1 LLSLRLGT
9 SDVHCGGGSP
19 VVRHVVA
26 YDRDGAPSAYGWRRE
41 SEIGVDVPEVATFYL
56 PAGGASLTAIPEE
69 PVVPGAV
76 LDAYYGTAL
85 PLIVQATQDVEVLH
99 GSAVLVPSR
108 RGVVAFSGISESG
121 KSTLAYGLAARGYGH
136 WADDAVA
143 VRMDGS
149 RSVTAV
155 GLPFAVELGECS
167 SAQLGASSDALGVV
181 EEFAWREARFGAL
194 FLLDGVDRKDSA
206 VGAVAVERL
215 APAQAL
221 RALLPNAFRFQP
233 QAPERRRAT
242 MRSYLE
248 LVASVP
254 VLSARFAHDLDQLP
268 ELLDELERWIHE
280 VA

>member
-1 LLSLRLGT
+1 LLRLKFGT
-9 SDVHCGGGSP
+9 SDVHRGGGSP

-26 YDRDGAPSAYGWRRE
+26 YDRDGAPSAYGWRRDGE
-41 SEIGVDVPEVATFYL
+41 FGVDVPDVATFHL
-56 PAGGASLTAIPEE
+56 TAGDTSLTAIPEE
-69 PVVPGAV
+69 PVLPGAV

-85 PLIVQATQDVEVLH
+85 PLIVQATQGVEVLH

-108 RGVVAFSGISESG
+108 GRVVAFCGISQSG
-121 KSTLAYGLAARGYGH
+121 KSTVANGLAARGYGH

-143 VRMDGS
+143 ARMDGS
-149 RSVTAV
+149 HSVTTV
-155 GLPFAVELGECS
+155 GLPFAVELRESS
-167 SAQLGASSDALGVV
+167 SAVLGASSDAVRVV
-181 EEFAWREARFGAL
+181 EEFEWRESRLGAL
-194 FLLDGVDRKDSA
+194 FLLDPVDRRDA
-206 VGAVAVERL
+206 GEPAVAVERL

-254 VLSARFAHDLDQLP
+254 ILSARFPHDLDRLP
-268 ELLDELERWIHE
+268 RLLDDLERWIHD